1 MAPAPSGM
9 TPDRTSVSIGSWCR
23 INRVLFDHDGWRRYN
38 HRPLNDDGRSRPLDH
53 DRGCRS
59 RLICVG
65 VSFPMV
71 AWNFTVL
78 RRWGYRQI
86 GGHCWRGKSQC
97 ARHTQD
103 RFMHDASFVDY
114 ALSSPNKATPKSA
127 VRFMNGRN
135 GQYCPAGVSGFSL
148 VMEGPRRRIV
158 HRVTFPDYG
167 NASRRGSSADVP
179 PLKANDAVVVHSKS

>member
-1 MAPAPSGM
+1 MGDRRSANKMFKSERRNILKENRPVRAVGRSFFQPPAGHLPAAVEVVSMAPAPSGM

-23 INRVLFDHDGWRRYN
+23 INRVLFDHNWWRRYN
-38 HRPLNDDGRSRPLDH
+38 DRPFNDHRRSWLRDH
-53 DRGCRS
+53 NGGCRS

-86 GGHCWRGKSQC
+86 GGDCWRGKSQC

-103 RFMHDASFVDY
+103 RSMHDASFVDY
-114 ALSSPNKATPKSA
+114 ALSSPNKA
-127 VRFMNGRN
+127 
-135 GQYCPAGVSGFSL
+135 
-148 VMEGPRRRIV
+148 
-158 HRVTFPDYG
+158 
-167 NASRRGSSADVP
+167 NAEIRC
-179 PLKANDAVVVHSKS
+179 